1 MNKIKLAKTIVKIL
15 LAWITLI
22 SILFIGYV
30 ATLISA
36 EAAAVPKVETMLY
49 DPCPYAND
57 IVVATIIMEAG
68 GEYHTGSLEA
78 IYEVIMT
85 RAKKRNMTPAEV
97 CLQRKQF
104 SCWNDKADGLKA
116 LEDTITKAKKTNY
129 TKGADHYHADYVN
142 PYWAKSMEKTVVI
155 GRHIFYK

>member
-1 MNKIKLAKTIVKIL
+1 MKLPIFTFLVII
-15 LAWITLI
+15 
-22 SILFIGYV
+22 
-30 ATLISA
+30 ATLALAEKASA
-36 EAAAVPKVETMLY
+36 ITY

-116 LEDTITKAKKTNY
+116 LEDTITKAKKHPRWNIAQNILGKKTNY
-129 TKGADHYHADYVN
+129 TNGADHYHADYVN